1 MRQNKTNA
9 PAASVFLLGASP
21 SLFFYSPTPT
31 TSTNNSKKK
40 KKKKNKKKKKKK
52 KKKWCDV
59 FLGECVSSSNLV

>member
-52 KKKWCDV
+52 WRDV